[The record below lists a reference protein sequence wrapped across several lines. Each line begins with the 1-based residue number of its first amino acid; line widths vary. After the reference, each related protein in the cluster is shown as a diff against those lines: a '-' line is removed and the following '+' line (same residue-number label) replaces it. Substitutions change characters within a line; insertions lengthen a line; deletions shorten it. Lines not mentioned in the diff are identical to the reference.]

1 MFPLLRVQFLRLV
14 SGPPMTYHSDAES
27 GVRGVSGHHSLPLPT
42 AAHLTKPHMATQCNL
57 LSIYLLIEFSNFDIL
72 TGGLVSKYPLL
83 GLASQFQVENE
94 LYKMSSILYHDEDF
108 SSSIFMQLTIIVS
121 KLPPPRLQRSP
132 PPGSRENLK
141 RHKNWVKF
149 QIQITF
155 WYQAGERLANK
166 FIFHNNSNE

>member
-1 MFPLLRVQFLRLV
+1 MQIFVDY
-14 SGPPMTYHSDAES
+14 SM
-27 GVRGVSGHHSLPLPT
+27 
-42 AAHLTKPHMATQCNL
+42 K
-57 LSIYLLIEFSNFDIL
+57 
-72 TGGLVSKYPLL
+72 
-83 GLASQFQVENE
+83 
-94 LYKMSSILYHDEDF
+94 LYKLSSILYHDEDF

-121 KLPPPRLQRSP
+121 KLPPPP
-132 PPGSRENLK
+132 DSRGPHHPAGENFK

>member
-72 TGGLVSKYPLL
+72 TGDLFGFSKYQISLKSPGNVDLF
-83 GLASQFQVENE
+83 GLASQFQVEKE
-94 LYKMSSILYHDEDF
+94 LYKNVLYPL
-108 SSSIFMQLTIIVS
+108 S
-121 KLPPPRLQRSP
+121 
-132 PPGSRENLK
+132 
-141 RHKNWVKF
+141 
-149 QIQITF
+149 
-155 WYQAGERLANK
+155 
-166 FIFHNNSNE
+166 